1 MDNNSIKV
9 LTIIQARVSSTR
21 LPGKILLPLSGKP
34 LLLQLVNRVKQAKKY
49 GRLVVAT
56 TTSHL
61 DDPIEELCK
70 IEGNNCFRGHPTDL
84 LDRHY
89 KAGLKYGADAVVKIP
104 SDVPLID
111 PEVIDRVIQV
121 YLDNPKALDYVSNLH
136 PQSYPDGN
144 DVEVINMRAL
154 KKAWFESYKPFER
167 EHTTPFIWERP
178 DQFRLANVLWETGL
192 DYSMSHRWTIDYPE
206 DYAFIK
212 TVYENLYPVNNY
224 FSLNDIL
231 GLLSS
236 KPALRSINTSYCGVN
251 WYRHHLGELRTI
263 NSDET
268 RNEPEHVASM
278 SGNSLLRSSGNERSQ
293 KPKILSTKELV

>member
-1 MDNNSIKV
+1 M
-9 LTIIQARVSSTR
+9 SSTR
-21 LPGKILLPLSGKP
+21 LPGKVLLPLSGKP
-34 LLLQLVNRVKQAKKY
+34 LLLQLVDRVKQAKNY

-56 TTSHL
+56 TTSQL
-61 DDPIEELCK
+61 DDPIEELCN
-70 IEGNNCFRGHPTDL
+70 IEGINCFRGHQTDL

-89 KAGLKYGADAVVKIP
+89 NAGIKYDADAVVKIP

-111 PEVIDRVIQV
+111 PEVIDRVLQT
-121 YLDNPKALDYVSNLH
+121 YLDNPYVLDYVSNLH

-144 DVEVINMRAL
+144 DVEVISMRAL
-154 KKAWFESYKPFER
+154 QKAWFESLKPFER
-167 EHTTPFIWERP
+167 EHTTPYIWERP

-212 TVYENLYPVNNY
+212 TVYENLYPLKRY

-236 KPALRSINTSYCGVN
+236 NPALRSINASYCGVN
-251 WYRHHLGELRTI
+251 WYRHYPGELRTI

-268 RNEPEHVASM
+268 RSEPDHVGSLPD
-278 SGNSLLRSSGNERSQ
+278 NSLPRTPANELNQ
-293 KPKILSTKELV
+293 KPEILSKRSLSDDHNSA